1 MGRLFCPETTFQLG
15 TITKDPL
22 LLEAVYFQETML
34 KKNPQTKVPLR
45 AQRLLPL
52 QMLWGKTLQAV
63 GLVEKSD
70 KFLDPTVLQEVLD
83 LAAEEVLDQAEAN
96 LQLWMR
102 NTSSWQFI

>member
-1 MGRLFCPETTFQLG
+1 MGRQFCPETMG

-22 LLEAVYFQETML
+22 FLEAVYFQETML
-34 KKNPQTKVPLR
+34 KNPQTP

-52 QMLWGKTLQAV
+52 QMLWDKTLQAV
-63 GLVEKSD
+63 GLEEKNG
-70 KFLDPTVLQEVLD
+70 KFLDQTEVLD